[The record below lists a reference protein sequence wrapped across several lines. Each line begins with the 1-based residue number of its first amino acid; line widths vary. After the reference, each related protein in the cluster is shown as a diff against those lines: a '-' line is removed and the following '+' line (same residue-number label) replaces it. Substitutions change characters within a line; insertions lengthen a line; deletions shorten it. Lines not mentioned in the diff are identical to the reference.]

1 MKHIPARV
9 YVIGIIVLLGGGIY
23 ALGQYSVSKGYGA
36 KAAPDLTLP
45 RVGDH
50 WHADYSV
57 FICGEEQPD
66 IPALHGD
73 VHTHGDGRIHA
84 HPKSS
89 ATAYQ
94 NANLG
99 LFFRT
104 HGGKFTKDELRYPG
118 QDRTWKVGDRCEEK
132 NTPAALKLIV
142 DGKERTDFD
151 RYVPQDGARV
161 EIRYE

>member
-1 MKHIPARV
+1 MKRTPQLIL
-9 YVIGIIVLLGGGIY
+9 ILVLIAIGGGIY
-23 ALGQYSVSKGYGA
+23 ALGRYAASQGYGA
-36 KAAPDLTLP
+36 KAAPDLALP

-50 WHADYSV
+50 WHATYTV
-57 FICGEEQPD
+57 NICGTEQEP
-66 IPALHGD
+66 IPVLHGD
-73 VHTHGDGRIHA
+73 VHTHGDGRIHS
-84 HPKSS
+84 HPNSA

-118 QDRTWKVGDRCEEK
+118 QDRTWKVGERCEGK
-132 NTPAALKLIV
+132 DTPATLALTAN
-142 DGKERTDFD
+142 GNNRTDFD
-151 RYVPQDGARV
+151 RYVPQDGDRI

>member
-1 MKHIPARV
+1 MKRIPGSV
-9 YVIGIIVLLGGGIY
+9 YVIGIVILLGGGIY
-23 ALGQYSVSKGYGA
+23 ALGRYAAGKGYGQVDRSLA
-36 KAAPDLTLP
+36 LP

-57 FICGEEQPD
+57 SICGEEQQD

-73 VHTHGDGRIHA
+73 VHTHGDGRIHS
-84 HPKSS
+84 HPKTA
-89 ATAYQ
+89 ATAYGS
-94 NANLG
+94 ANLG

-118 QDRTWKVGDRCEEK
+118 QDRTWKVGERCEGK
-132 NTPAALKLIV
+132 DQPATLKLTV
-142 DGKERTDFD
+142 NGKERTDFD
-151 RYVPQDGARV
+151 RYVPQDGDRI